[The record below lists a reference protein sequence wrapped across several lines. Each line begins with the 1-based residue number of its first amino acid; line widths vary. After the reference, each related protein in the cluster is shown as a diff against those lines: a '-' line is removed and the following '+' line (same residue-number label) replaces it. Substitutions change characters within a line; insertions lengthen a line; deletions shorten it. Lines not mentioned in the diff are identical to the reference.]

1 MQCPLNL
8 VLSSLLET
16 LGCRPPYYIGHDN
29 SLPKCLN
36 PQNLKTAFSRTTIQN
51 DTNPCRMIEKVI
63 YTYEKMDGIS
73 IADKLIEGSRDNMFQ
88 LLFEFQGDTNMN
100 SYNYYAVSV
109 SFQSI

>member
-1 MQCPLNL
+1 MKIKHSTRLSFILRLKLSLIYHMQCPLNL

-63 YTYEKMDGIS
+63 YTYEKWMVF
-73 IADKLIEGSRDNMFQ
+73 R
-88 LLFEFQGDTNMN
+88 
-100 SYNYYAVSV
+100 
-109 SFQSI
+109 